1 MTQSPLDEKIYV
13 SENEYLAERASYSA
27 SIHRHALS
35 LLGMPVFIRLS
46 IIVLIGLVATSARA
60 ADQAACLT
68 RSEQRAAVAS
78 HQAIPLAQAL
88 KNRTRVRNG
97 DVVRARL
104 CRESDKLVYVLT

>member
-1 MTQSPLDEKIYV
+1 
-13 SENEYLAERASYSA
+13 
-27 SIHRHALS
+27 
-35 LLGMPVFIRLS
+35 MPVFIRLS
-46 IIVLIGLVATSARA
+46 SIVLIGLGATSVRD

-88 KNRTRVRNG
+88 KTRTRVRNG

-104 CRESDKLVYVLT
+104 CRESDKLVYVLTLLGRSGKVVTATVDAATGAPVSAR